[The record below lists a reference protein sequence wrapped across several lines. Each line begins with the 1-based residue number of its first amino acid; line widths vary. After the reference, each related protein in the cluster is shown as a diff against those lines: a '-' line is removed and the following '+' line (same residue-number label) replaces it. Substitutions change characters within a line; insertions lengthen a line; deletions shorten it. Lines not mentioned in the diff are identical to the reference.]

1 MLNKTYAPFW
11 VPYNWYGVT
20 VNYQMDGD
28 LHQTAISSYVDHLNL
43 NYK

>member
-1 MLNKTYAPFW
+1 
-11 VPYNWYGVT
+11 